1 MEEEDKK
8 AERDLEILKEY
19 HKKDTKSVKKIFITL
34 FLLGASVYIVKL
46 LMEFF
51 SWRERFWKLTI
62 CKLGWAPEYESQPI
76 LLRTLQRTLQLTLGL
91 ARETDQLTEILCV

>member
-8 AERDLEILKEY
+8 AERDLKIFKKY
-19 HKKDTKSVKKIFITL
+19 HKKETKSVKKIFITL

-51 SWRERFWKLTI
+51 S
-62 CKLGWAPEYESQPI
+62 
-76 LLRTLQRTLQLTLGL
+76 
-91 ARETDQLTEILCV
+91 